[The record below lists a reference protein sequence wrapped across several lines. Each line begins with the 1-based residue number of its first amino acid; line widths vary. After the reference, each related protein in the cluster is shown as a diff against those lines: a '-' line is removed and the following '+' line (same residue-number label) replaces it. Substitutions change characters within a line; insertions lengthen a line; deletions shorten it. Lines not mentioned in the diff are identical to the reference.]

1 MESYNEHKTES
12 NSDIERELESSHS
25 KALRVKMAELIKA
38 KQQLKKA
45 KDSTVQSWLDS
56 KPLIDELE
64 RLKSG
69 LTTAEYRCKKSDIVI
84 SDLQSQLEAINR
96 SIRSKKEEELRA
108 TEIINERNQAMDQI
122 REEMERIKRDEDSGR
137 KSGIKL
143 KQTLRTRKHTLR
155 SLQLTLR
162 AVRLE
167 TEAYSASA
175 AEALRY
181 IKCLEMENT
190 TVQLTQED
198 YKALTKKTEDENSL
212 AAWRISVSMEQKL
225 AAEASRDIAL
235 TKLKDLQSGK
245 RLRNRELKNGKEVG
259 RQEEEGT
266 SIRVEVEVEVEAQV
280 SETKEVTPKAPA
292 KSKAQSSQVKPRK
305 QMRRSKSTKN
315 KKLVAKKKTSIF
327 LKIRHCL
334 ERKIRKL
341 FR

>member
-12 NSDIERELESSHS
+12 NSDIERELESSQS
-25 KALRVKMAELIKA
+25 KALRVKIAELIEA

-69 LTTAEYRCKKSDIVI
+69 LTNAENRRKKSDIVI
-84 SDLQSQLEAINR
+84 SELQSQLEAINR

-108 TEIINERNQAMDQI
+108 TEMINERNQAMDQI
-122 REEMERIKRDEDSGR
+122 REEMERIKRDADSGR
-137 KSGIKL
+137 QSGIKL
-143 KQTLRTRKHTLR
+143 KQTLRTRRHTLR

-181 IKCLEMENT
+181 IKCSEMENT

-198 YKALTKKTEDENSL
+198 YKALTKKAEDENSL

-225 AAEASRDIAL
+225 AAEASQDIAL
-235 TKLKDLQSGK
+235 IKLKHLQSRK
-245 RLRNRELKNGKEVG
+245 TLRNRELTKGKEVG
-259 RQEEEGT
+259 RQDEEGT
-266 SIRVEVEVEVEAQV
+266 SIRAEGEAQV
-280 SETKEVTPKAPA
+280 NETREVTPKATA
-292 KSKAQSSQVKPRK
+292 ESMAQSSQVKPRR
-305 QMRRSKSTKN
+305 QMRRSKSKKN

-327 LKIRHCL
+327 LKIRRCL
-334 ERKIRKL
+334 ERKMRKL
-341 FR
+341 FQ